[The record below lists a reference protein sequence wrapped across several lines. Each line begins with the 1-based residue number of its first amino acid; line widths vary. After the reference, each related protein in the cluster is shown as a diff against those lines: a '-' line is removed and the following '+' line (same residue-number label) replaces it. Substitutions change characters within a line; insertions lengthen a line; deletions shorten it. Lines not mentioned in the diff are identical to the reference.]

1 MRFRQGGP
9 AALALLFVLLV
20 AAAGVCASIGAVK
33 IPLGQVLRMMVHE
46 LPWVGDR
53 LVTPDWPPANEIIVL
68 KVRLPRVVLAGL
80 VGAGLS
86 VAGAMFQG
94 LLRNPLADPYIIGVS
109 AGASL
114 GASVALVFGLAVSV
128 AGLSSVPV
136 MAFFGAVGTMLLVY
150 AMGRVHGKIS
160 VDTFL
165 LSGVVVGSFLWAMVS
180 FLMVVA
186 GEELTGVV
194 MWLMG
199 SLSGRSWQHAAMAAP
214 YVAVGTAVAW
224 ARARDL
230 NVMALGEEAAAYTG
244 LDVERFKKVI
254 IVAASLTTAAAVSVS
269 GVIGFVGLMIP
280 HISRMV
286 FGPDHRTLIPAS
298 AMVGAGFLM
307 AADTVARTVA
317 APAELPVGIITALM
331 GGPFFFYL
339 LKAKKRDVI
348 F

>member
-20 AAAGVCASIGAVK
+20 VTAGVCASIGAVK
-33 IPLGQVLRMMVHE
+33 IPLGQVLRMMVHG
-46 LPWVGDR
+46 LPWIGDR
-53 LVTPDWPPANEIIVL
+53 LVNPDWPQANEIIVL

-114 GASVALVFGLAVSV
+114 GASIALVFGLATGV
-128 AGLSSVPV
+128 AGLSPVPV
-136 MAFFGAVGTMLLVY
+136 MAFFGAVGTMVLVY
-150 AMGRVHGKIS
+150 AMARVNGRIS

-180 FLMVVA
+180 FLMVAA

-214 YVAVGTAVAW
+214 YIAVGTAVAW
-224 ARARDL
+224 AHARDF

-254 IVAASLTTAAAVSVS
+254 IVSASLTTAAAVSVS

-286 FGPDHRTLIPAS
+286 FGPDHRSLIPVS

-317 APAELPVGIITALM
+317 APAELPVGVITALM

-339 LKAKKRDVI
+339 LKARKRNVV